1 MTVSKQ
7 AGPVVA
13 ALFISAVLYGSV
25 VLMSPE
31 SRELAY
37 GGETAEAAGAPEAG
51 PTPWSA
57 DHARAQAKGTA
68 ASEDSSTF

>member
-1 MTVSKQ
+1 MMVTKQ

-13 ALFISAVLYGSV
+13 ALFVSAVLYGSV

-37 GGETAEAAGAPEAG
+37 GGEGPATYNQEPG

-57 DHARAQAKGTA
+57 DHARAQARGTA
-68 ASEDSSTF
+68 SNEDNSTF

>member
-1 MTVSKQ
+1 MMVSKQ

-37 GGETAEAAGAPEAG
+37 GGETADAANGPDAG

-68 ASEDSSTF
+68 PGEDSSTF